1 MTSQKD
7 FLGQIVKALDDAGIP
22 YMLSG
27 SIGSSFHGYPRSTN
41 DADIVIAPTPEQL
54 IDFVDSL
61 GRCYYVN
68 KETALEALR
77 NNLMFNVIDTEAGWK
92 ADIIIRKERPYSKK
106 EFSRR
111 TNAVVMGIDLSI
123 LSAEDSILSKL
134 EWSKGRESQAQFDDA
149 LNVLTVQWNRLDF
162 DYLKKWAKELGV
174 EDALEQL
181 FKKAGDLKKQD

>member
-27 SIGSSFHGYPRSTN
+27 SIGSSFHGHPRSTN

-54 IDFVDSL
+54 VDFVDSL

-181 FKKAGDLKKQD
+181 FKKAGDMKKQD